1 MKGLQSLI
9 PKKSSRLTVLIKK
22 QSRKKNLFGSKKES
36 VFNIEVNKI
45 KPNPHQPRRD
55 FSEDSLKE
63 LADSIGEHG
72 VLQPLLVTKIEKPTA
87 RGRRVE
93 YQLVAGER
101 RLEAAKIA
109 GLPRVPVIIRDNSE
123 RQKLEIALVENIQRE
138 DLNPIEAALAFKQ
151 LNDDFGLKHEEIAKK
166 VGKSRV
172 AVTNCLRLLN
182 LPLRV
187 QEAITKGKISFGH
200 GKALLMAKPEKQKD
214 LFGDIIKDNLTVHET
229 EYRAQR
235 VAARPSDKES
245 KNPLFQKIEK
255 DLQEVLGN
263 RVSVTKRGRAGR
275 LTLQFYS
282 DEELDKIVNRLLK
295 I

>member
-1 MKGLQSLI
+1 
-9 PKKSSRLTVLIKK
+9 
-22 QSRKKNLFGSKKES
+22 
-36 VFNIEVNKI
+36 
-45 KPNPHQPRRD
+45 
-55 FSEDSLKE
+55 
-63 LADSIGEHG
+63 
-72 VLQPLLVTKIEKPTA
+72 
-87 RGRRVE
+87 
-93 YQLVAGER
+93 
-101 RLEAAKIA
+101 
-109 GLPRVPVIIRDNSE
+109 
-123 RQKLEIALVENIQRE
+123 VENIQRE